1 MHIEK
6 LYAFIC
12 LFIYIYRFGL
22 QHKKKIKKKS
32 WFFVGR
38 QVIYEH
44 KLTTNRSNKVTHVP
58 NKHMLSY

>member
-22 QHKKKIKKKS
+22 QHKKKKLKKNPGSSWAGKS
-32 WFFVGR
+32 F
-38 QVIYEH
+38 
-44 KLTTNRSNKVTHVP
+44 TNIN
-58 NKHMLSY
+58 